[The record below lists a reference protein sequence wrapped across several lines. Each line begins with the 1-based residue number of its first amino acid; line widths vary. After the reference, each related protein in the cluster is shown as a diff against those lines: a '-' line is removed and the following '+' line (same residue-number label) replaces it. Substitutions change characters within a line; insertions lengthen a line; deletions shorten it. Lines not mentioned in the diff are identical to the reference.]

1 MGSLDGRVAIVTGA
15 GEGIGMGIAR
25 RFAREGA
32 KVVIAEINSG
42 LGQSAVKEIAAETNG
57 ELLFVPTDVR
67 RKDDVAGMI
76 DAAVQCFGG
85 VDILVNNAWGG
96 GVFKRAEH
104 KSDADLEYGLSMN
117 IWAAFWAAKAALPH
131 MRSKGWG
138 RIISICSL
146 NGVNAHTGTLE
157 YNVGKEGL
165 RALTRSIAREWAP
178 YQICANIICPAAITT
193 AFRTFAESS
202 PELAAKLPT
211 PPMGRLGDPDDD
223 IAGVALF
230 LASDD
235 ARYVTGNT
243 LFADGGSHINGASWS
258 LDLPDEE

>member
-1 MGSLDGRVAIVTGA
+1 MGCLEGRVAIVTGA
-15 GEGIGMGIAR
+15 GEGIGKAIAR

-32 KVVIAEINSG
+32 KVVIAEISAA
-42 LGQSAVKEIAAETNG
+42 LGSAAAEEIAAEVGG
-57 ELLFVPTDVR
+57 ELLCIPTDVR
-67 RKDDVAGMI
+67 KKDQVIGMI
-76 DAAVQCFGG
+76 DAAVQRFGG
-85 VDILVNNAWGG
+85 ADILVNNAWGG

-117 IWAAFWAAKAALPH
+117 VWSAFWAAKAVLPH
-131 MRSKGWG
+131 MRSKDWG

-193 AFRTFAESS
+193 AFRTFADSN
-202 PELAAKLPT
+202 PQLASRLPT
-211 PPMGRLGDPDDD
+211 PPMGRLGDPDTD

-258 LDLPDEE
+258 LDLLEEA